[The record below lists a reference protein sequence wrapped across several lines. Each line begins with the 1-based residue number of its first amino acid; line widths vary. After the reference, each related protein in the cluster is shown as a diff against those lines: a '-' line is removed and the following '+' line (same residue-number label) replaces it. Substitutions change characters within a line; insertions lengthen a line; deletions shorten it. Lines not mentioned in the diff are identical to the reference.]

1 MKTLI
6 LLVCLVVSTTLFAQE
21 EKTDYTIFNP
31 NKVKKEFF
39 ITTNS
44 GVLNTPVGLK
54 IGFVGN
60 PGLYLGVRHG
70 IGEVYHS
77 DSDLTTTN
85 TNLFSFT
92 VGTNFPLIKK
102 NDFKLIGQV
111 GAGYGEWWDFR
122 WERWTTSGA
131 EFEGGLMLQKK
142 NFLFN
147 ISGNVL
153 VGSKTY
159 ATGDLCVGVGF
170 IMNNCE

>member
-6 LLVCLVVSTTLFAQE
+6 LSACILISSTAFAQVE
-21 EKTDYTIFNP
+21 ITDGSIAKP
-31 NKVKKEFF
+31 GKMKKDFF

-54 IGFVGN
+54 IGFVSS
-60 PGLYLGVRHG
+60 PGLYLGFRHG

-85 TNLFSFT
+85 TNLISIT
-92 VGTNFPLIKK
+92 MGTNFPLIVK
-102 NDFKLIGQV
+102 NDFKLIGQA
-111 GAGYGEWWDFR
+111 GAGYGEWWDYR
-122 WERWTTSGA
+122 WERWTNSGA
-131 EFEGGLMLQKK
+131 EFEAGLMLQKK

-170 IMNNCE
+170 IMNRCQ